1 MPGTPYETT
10 NLTPEEITRLIAE
23 TLANMLV
30 AGIRQQQIADRQNR
44 ESTASCS
51 YTSASECSRCCA
63 QRPVTILRPIPVR
76 PPAPVVRQTNSDD
89 GELSL
94 VESSPGP
101 SSSLDGQFLYEDE
114 IQDINTWVDE
124 TGVTEHLRYADLVRT
139 RAGIANVPNNLTQ
152 RRAAVANTPTNIMQ
166 IRRMQAEIGNKIKHS
181 K

>member
-1 MPGTPYETT
+1 
-10 NLTPEEITRLIAE
+10 
-23 TLANMLV
+23 
-30 AGIRQQQIADRQNR
+30 
-44 ESTASCS
+44 
-51 YTSASECSRCCA
+51 
-63 QRPVTILRPIPVR
+63 
-76 PPAPVVRQTNSDD
+76 
-89 GELSL
+89 LSL